1 MANEY
6 LIPIGADL
14 GPLINDIREVTGET
28 AKLNAS
34 LKASGDA
41 TKKAFTEASAAQ
53 NSFTQ
58 STIEANKQAKQQAN
72 EMKTLNSLVGGY
84 SDSVKEVEISQA
96 ALNKELSKGIDGAK
110 KQLSGLKEGS
120 KEYNRLAKE
129 IQAAE
134 VGLNSLAGKA
144 GDTDKKF
151 EKMKKTLADNK
162 AILQQLAAQGL
173 QNTKVFKDLEKQ
185 TGELDDTIRD
195 VNEAIKLAGSDTKG
209 LDNLIGSATALTGA
223 FSVAQGAVALF
234 GEESED
240 IQKALLK
247 VNAAMS
253 ILNGLQ
259 AIQSELKRKDSLVSR
274 AAAAGQ
280 AAYATVVG
288 TSTGALKLFRLALA
302 STGIGLLVI
311 GLGYLIA
318 NFDRVKEKV
327 LDLFPGLGKLAS
339 FIGDITQKFTD
350 FVGITSETER
360 SVDRVAKAF
369 ARVNDNIDF
378 SIRKLEAQG
387 GKEQEIFKK
396 KEERIENEL
405 ALLKIKQQNGIK
417 LSEEEL
423 DNANKLNQDL
433 EILALEKEKFTQDQ
447 QKKSAEERDKERKAQ
462 LAKEKEANDKALAIQ
477 KEFNSKQ
484 LALDKQF
491 RDLKIASIQ
500 DDTEQ
505 LIAAEDAKLA
515 DLKAQAQSEVDQFKG
530 TAEQRKSLQESANKV
545 IEQLYVNHYFALS
558 KIAKEHYLAE
568 QEEQKK
574 ANQAEVDLIDAST
587 EADAEALN
595 KKGIKLNVKVKE
607 AYKGSF
613 DIFKLANDGLTD
625 VLKNAGFDDAQSAEI
640 ISTAK
645 KTFDGILDAYTESID
660 AQIEAKQRQVDAL
673 TDQISEVEDELNRE
687 QELQKDGY
695 ANNVEAKKAE
705 IEALKAEREKQL
717 EDERKLQKERAKLA
731 SLDIAIATI
740 QQTTTLTLA
749 AAELFKNA
757 AKSSLNPILG
767 VILGIA
773 AAGSMFAGFQAIKS
787 KLKASQDAVPKFR
800 TGDVFDI
807 RKRKASHESG
817 GVSLVDNNGDRL
829 AEFEGDEK
837 LFIVNKGSSSKHED
851 LLRAINDDDFS
862 KLRENNGSLRQLL
875 KQIGGVHFIEDAP
888 YQVLSKQRKVQSMGI
903 ASAASLSGYDLSAL
917 PKLLEEVREFKT
929 QEKERLQVYDY
940 GDHIVE
946 RKGSFT
952 KKIRKP
958 KNDK

>member
-6 LIPIGADL
+6 LIPLGADL
-14 GPLINDIREVTGET
+14 GPLINDIRELTGESS
-28 AKLNAS
+28 KLNAS
-34 LKASGDA
+34 LKASGEA
-41 TKKAFTEASAAQ
+41 TKKAFTEANAAQ

-96 ALNKELSKGIDGAK
+96 ALNKELSKGVDAAK

-120 KEYNRLAKE
+120 KEYNKLAKE

-134 VGLNSLAGKA
+134 VGLASLNGKA

-234 GEESED
+234 GQESED

-318 NFDRVKEKV
+318 NFDKVKEKV
-327 LDLFPGLGKLAS
+327 LDLFPGLGKLAG
-339 FIGDITQKFTD
+339 FISDITQKFTD

-369 ARVNDNIDF
+369 GRVNDNIDF

-396 KEERIENEL
+396 KEERIQNEIGLLNVRRMNGQKLTEEQL
-405 ALLKIKQQNGIK
+405 ANEI
-417 LSEEEL
+417 
-423 DNANKLNQDL
+423 KLNQDL

-447 QKKSAEERDKERKAQ
+447 QKKSSEERDKERKAQ

-530 TAEQRKSLQESANKV
+530 TAEQKKSLQEAANKV

-558 KIAKEHYLAE
+558 KIAKDGYNADLAE
-568 QEEQKK
+568 KQKALDAETAIVDAQFEKDVESTTKRVEVAKK
-574 ANQAEVDLIDAST
+574 AAAKT
-587 EADAEALN
+587 
-595 KKGIKLNVKVKE
+595 
-607 AYKGSF
+607 F
-613 DIFKLANDGLTD
+613 DIFKMANDGLTEL
-625 VLKNAGFDDAQSAEI
+625 LKDAGFDDAQSAEI

-660 AQIEAKQRQVDAL
+660 AQIEAKQRQVEAL

-800 TGDVFDI
+800 EGGVFDVL
-807 RKRKASHESG
+807 KGKASHESR
-817 GVSLVDNNGDRL
+817 GVSLVDNNGDQL

-888 YQVLSKQRKVQSMGI
+888 YEVLSKQRKVQSMGI